1 MMADQEPLVLHRKD
15 AAKMLGISLTS
26 LDRAIA
32 AGQLKVKK
40 YGKRSLLTMAEC
52 KRFLDE
58 LPDQPKSK
66 AKPRTPREKYNVRG

>member
-1 MMADQEPLVLHRKD
+1 MIMTDEPLVLHRKD

-40 YGKRSLLTMAEC
+40 YGKRSLLTTEEC
-52 KRFLDE
+52 KRFLHE

-66 AKPRTPREKYNVRG
+66 AKPRTRSK